1 MFTLRRASL
10 FIPFAKHLTEVFTKT
25 TKTAQFEAQ
34 NAFYSFAATHGKNP
48 IWTGRTMRETKV
60 YITRRS
66 FFLFPNLPSL
76 NVKYRFI
83 TMNTKNYAQFPF
95 FGLGTS
101 RKYGP
106 RKWLGVSAKRTAN
119 AFIENIQK
127 KFA

>member
-10 FIPFAKHLTEVFTKT
+10 FIPFDKLISPVFDKT
-25 TKTAQFEAQ
+25 TETADFEAQ

-48 IWTGRTMRETKV
+48 ILTGRIMRETIV
-60 YITRRS
+60 YVTRRRFS
-66 FFLFPNLPSL
+66 LFHNLPSL
-76 NVKYRFI
+76 NVKYRFV

-119 AFIENIQK
+119 AFIENIQE
-127 KFA
+127 KFK

>member
-1 MFTLRRASL
+1 MFTVRRANL
-10 FIPFAKHLTEVFTKT
+10 FVPFDKHLSEVLANT
-25 TKTAQFEAQ
+25 TKTAEFEAQ

-48 IWTGRTMRETKV
+48 IWTGRTMRETTV
-60 YITRRS
+60 YVTQRR
-66 FFLFPNLPSL
+66 FFLFPKLPTL
-76 NVKYRFI
+76 NVKYRFV

-106 RKWLGVSAKRTAN
+106 RKWLGVSAKRTVN

-127 KFA
+127 KFN